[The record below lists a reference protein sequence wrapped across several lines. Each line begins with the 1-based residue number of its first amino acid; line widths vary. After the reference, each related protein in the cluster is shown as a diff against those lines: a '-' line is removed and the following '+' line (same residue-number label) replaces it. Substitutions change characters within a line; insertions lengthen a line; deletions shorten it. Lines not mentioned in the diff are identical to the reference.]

1 MTTFTYI
8 PVYGATE
15 TTRARVLKAQFGDGY
30 AQRVADGINTQPRTW
45 ALSFSKTQ
53 TDIEDILTFL
63 QTEGGVTSFTWQP
76 PRGLSGQWICEEWS
90 NSVNDGYDSLTVQFM
105 EVFGE

>member
-1 MTTFTYI
+1 MSTFTYI

-30 AQRVADGINTQPRTW
+30 VQRVADGINNYPRTW
-45 ALSFSKTQ
+45 SLTFSKTQ
-53 TDIEDILTFL
+53 SDIETILTFL
-63 QTEGGVTSFTWQP
+63 ETEGGVTSFDWTP
-76 PRGLSGQWICEEWS
+76 PRGSAGKWICEEW
-90 NSVNDGYDSLTVQFM
+90 NTSVNDGYDQLTVQFT

>member
-1 MTTFTYI
+1 MSTFTYI

-30 AQRVADGINTQPRTW
+30 TQRVADGINTQPRTW
-45 ALSFSKTQ
+45 SLSFSKTQ
-53 TDIEDILTFL
+53 ADIETILTFL
-63 QTEGGVTSFTWQP
+63 RTEGGVTSFTWTP
-76 PRGLSGQWICEEWS
+76 PRGAVGKWICEEW
-90 NSVNDGYDSLTVQFM
+90 NIAVNDGYDALTVQFV

>member
-1 MTTFTYI
+1 MSTFTYI

-30 AQRVADGINTQPRTW
+30 AQRVGDGINNKPRMW

-53 TDIEDILTFL
+53 SDIESILTFL
-63 QTEGGVTSFTWQP
+63 NTEGGVTSFIWQP
-76 PRGLSGQWICEEWS
+76 PRGASGSWICEEWN